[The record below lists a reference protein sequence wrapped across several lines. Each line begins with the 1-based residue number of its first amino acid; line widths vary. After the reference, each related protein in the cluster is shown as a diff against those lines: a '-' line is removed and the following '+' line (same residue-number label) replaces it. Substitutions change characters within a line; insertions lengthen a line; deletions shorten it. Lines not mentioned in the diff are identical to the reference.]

1 MDSDLVEAVAGLK
14 AIFERRSIPYVF
26 ATTPPQ
32 VIDSFKK
39 LFKLPSRYRS
49 FLAESNPAKVETV
62 TPVERVRLIPAEE
75 LISEQH
81 GFTLGEDGNPIE
93 ANRDSGWRKSWI
105 VIGRSALLGDPYFLD
120 ISKLDAEGDCP
131 VYTAMSGTDR
141 WEPNL
146 AASSFVQFLLILTAA
161 MEVAEGFGQAEV
173 GVDDE
178 DVFREALAP
187 RIRPIDAAALR
198 AGHWT

>member
-14 AIFERRSIPYVF
+14 AIFGRRSIPCVF
-26 ATTPPQ
+26 GAAPPEVVDQ
-32 VIDSFKK
+32 AKK
-39 LFKLPSRYRS
+39 LLKVPPRYRS
-49 FLAESNPAKVETV
+49 FLLESNPIKVETA

-75 LISEQH
+75 LIKEQA
-81 GFTLGEDGNPIE
+81 GYSLAEDGSP
-93 ANRDSGWRKSWI
+93 ADGAGGWRKSWV
-105 VIGRSALLGDPYFLD
+105 VIGQSALLGDPYFLD
-120 ISKLDAEGDCP
+120 VAKLDAEGDCP
-131 VYTAMSGTDR
+131 VYTAMSGTER
-141 WEPNL
+141 WEPDL

-161 MEVAEGFGQAEV
+161 MEVAEGFGRAAV

-187 RIRPIDAAALR
+187 KIRPIDAAALR

>member
-14 AIFERRSIPYVF
+14 AIFERRSLPCVF
-26 ATTPPQ
+26 SSAPPE
-32 VIDSFKK
+32 VLDKAKK
-39 LFKLPSRYRS
+39 LFKLPARYRS
-49 FLAESNPAKVETV
+49 FLAESNPANVETV
-62 TPVERVRLIPAEE
+62 TPVERIRLLPAEE
-75 LISEQH
+75 LIEEQV
-81 GFTLGEDGNPIE
+81 GFSLGEDGTPHDGNG
-93 ANRDSGWRKSWI
+93 GWRKSWL
-105 VIGRSALLGDPYFLD
+105 VIGQSALLGDPYFLD
-120 ISKLDAEGDCP
+120 LAKLDAEGDCP

-146 AASSFVQFLLILTAA
+146 AASSFVQFLQILAAA